1 MRIMNRRTVIVVAV
15 IVIALVALGFVRR
28 VWMRN
33 TQTVAEYETVAA
45 YRDTIVATV
54 NSSGTVF
61 PLQQISLAFP
71 MGGVVTQVL
80 VEAADRVEAGQELAR
95 LDVRQLEQSVAQA
108 EANLKSAQARLDQTK
123 AGPSAAELDAAR
135 ASVDSAQAQYDAAK
149 NQLGLQDEQLSIAE
163 ADLKRAELNLKDAQA
178 AYDMVAWRSD
188 IGRLPQSG
196 ALEKATIDYE
206 RALANYRLQVAG
218 IDDTAFKS
226 AAAQLAQA
234 KSQLQQLED
243 TPTAEDIAVAEA
255 QVEQAAASLQQAEL
269 QLADAVLVAPFSAT
283 VVAVEVLAG
292 EWVGATMPAIVLAD
306 LDHFYVD
313 TRVDETDIVSVQVG
327 QDAEIVLDA
336 FPEVKLGGKV
346 TGIDPLGT
354 TAQGV
359 VSYGVDVEIV
369 SVDLAVRPNMTAI
382 VDIVVGR
389 DEGALLVPN
398 RAIRRDSSGRL
409 YVEVLADG
417 QARRRFVTIGL
428 SNDLV
433 TEILEGLTEGEE
445 VIVSAPRRNILE
457 EVGGPG
463 PFGFGGD

>member
-1 MRIMNRRTVIVVAV
+1 MLTMNRRTMTVIAV
-15 IVIALVALGFVRR
+15 IAIAIVALVLVRQ
-28 VWMRN
+28 MRMRGAQA
-33 TQTVAEYETVAA
+33 TEEYETVAA

-54 NSSGTVF
+54 NASGSV
-61 PLQQISLAFP
+61 LARRQVNLAFP
-71 MGGVVTQVL
+71 LGGVVAEVL
-80 VEAADRVEAGQELAR
+80 VEAGDEVAAGQILAR
-95 LDVRQLEQSVAQA
+95 LDTRQLEQAIAQA

-123 AGPSAAELDAAR
+123 TGPSAAELDAAR

-163 ADLKRAELNLKDAQA
+163 ADLKRAELALNDAQA
-178 AYDMVAWRSD
+178 AYDLVAWRSD

-196 ALEKATIDYE
+196 ALEKATVDYE

-218 IDDTAFKS
+218 IDDTAFRS

-234 KSQLQQLED
+234 ETQLEQLED
-243 TPTAEDIAVAEA
+243 MPTDEDIAIAEA
-255 QVEQAAASLQQAEL
+255 QVEQTAASLLQAKL
-269 QLADAVLVAPFSAT
+269 QLADAILAAPFSGT
-283 VVAVEVLAG
+283 VAAVEVQAG
-292 EWVGATMPAIVLAD
+292 EWVAATMPAIVLAD

-313 TRVDETDIVSVQVG
+313 ASVDETDIVSVEVG

-336 FPEVKLGGKV
+336 FPDDSLPGKV
-346 TGIDPLGT
+346 TGIDPLGN

-359 VSYGVDVEIV
+359 VSYGVDVEFLPG
-369 SVDLAVRPNMTAI
+369 DLAVRPNMTAI

-409 YVEVLADG
+409 YVEVLATG
-417 QARRRFVTIGL
+417 QVERKYVTIGL
-428 SNDLV
+428 SNELV
-433 TEILEGLTEGEE
+433 TEILEGLDEGEE
-445 VIVSAPRRNILE
+445 VVVSAPRRNVLE
-457 EVGGPG
+457 EVSGPG

>member
-1 MRIMNRRTVIVVAV
+1 MLVMNRRTVVIIAV
-15 IVIALVALGFVRR
+15 IAIALVAFALLRQMQTR
-28 VWMRN
+28 S
-33 TQTVAEYETVAA
+33 TQAAAEYETVAA

-54 NSSGTVF
+54 NSSGSVLPRKEISMAF
-61 PLQQISLAFP
+61 PL
-71 MGGVVTQVL
+71 GGVVAEVL
-80 VEAADRVEAGQELAR
+80 VEVGDRVEAGQDLAR
-95 LDVRQLEQSVAQA
+95 LDVRQSEQNVAQA

-123 AGPSAAELDAAR
+123 AGSSATELDAAR
-135 ASVDSAQAQYDAAK
+135 AAVDSAQAQYDSARNK
-149 NQLGLQDEQLSIAE
+149 LGLQDEQLSIAE

-178 AYDMVAWRSD
+178 AYDLVAWRSD

-196 ALEKATIDYE
+196 ALEKATIDYQ

-234 KSQLQQLED
+234 KSQLEQLQD
-243 TPTAEDIAVAEA
+243 MPTVEDIAVAEA
-255 QVEQAAASLQQAEL
+255 QVEQAAASLEQAKL

-283 VVAVEVLAG
+283 VAAVEVQAG

-306 LDHFYVD
+306 LDHFYVE
-313 TRVDETDIVSVQVG
+313 TRVDETDIVSVEVG
-327 QDAEIVLDA
+327 QDAEITLDA
-336 FPEVKLGGKV
+336 FPDVKLGGKV
-346 TGIDPLGT
+346 TGIDPLGS

-359 VSYGVDVEIV
+359 VSYGVDVEILSADV
-369 SVDLAVRPNMTAI
+369 AVRPNMTAI

-398 RAIRRDSSGRL
+398 RAIRRDGSGRL
-409 YVEVLADG
+409 YVEVLSDG
-417 QARRRFVTIGL
+417 QVIRRFVTIGL

-433 TEILEGLTEGEE
+433 TEILEGLDEGEE
-445 VIVSAPRRNILE
+445 VIVSSPRRSILE
-457 EVGGPG
+457 EVGGGG

>member
-1 MRIMNRRTVIVVAV
+1 MLVMSRRTVIVIAV
-15 IVIALVALGFVRR
+15 IAIAIVALGFVRQVR
-28 VWMRN
+28 MRS
-33 TQTVAEYETVAA
+33 TQAVAEYETVAA

-54 NSSGTVF
+54 NSSGSVL
-61 PLQQISLAFP
+61 PRKKISLAFP
-71 MGGVVTQVL
+71 MGGAVTQVL
-80 VEAADRVEAGQELAR
+80 VAAGDTVEADQELAR

-149 NQLGLQDEQLSIAE
+149 NRLGLQDEQISIAE

-178 AYDMVAWRSD
+178 AYDLVAWRSD
-188 IGRLPQSG
+188 IGQLPQSA
-196 ALEKATIDYE
+196 ALEKATLDYE

-234 KSQLQQLED
+234 KTQLEQLEGM
-243 TPTAEDIAVAEA
+243 PTAEDIAVAEA
-255 QVEQAAASLQQAEL
+255 QVEQATASLQQAKL
-269 QLADAVLVAPFSAT
+269 QLADAVLVAPFSGT
-283 VVAVEVLAG
+283 VAAVEVQAG

-306 LDHFYVD
+306 LEHFYVE
-313 TRVDETDIVSVQVG
+313 TRVDETDIVSVEVG
-327 QDAEIVLDA
+327 QDAEILLDA
-336 FPEVKLGGKV
+336 FPDVKLPGKV
-346 TGIDPLGT
+346 TSIDPLGG

-369 SVDLAVRPNMTAI
+369 SVDLALRPNMTAI
-382 VDIVVGR
+382 VDIVVAR

-398 RAIRRDSSGRL
+398 RAIRRDGSGRL
-409 YVEVLADG
+409 YVEVLANG
-417 QARRRFVTIGL
+417 QAKRRFVSIGL

-433 TEILEGLTEGEE
+433 TEILEGLNEGEE
-445 VIVSAPRRNILE
+445 VVVSAPRRNILE
-457 EVGGPG
+457 EVGGGG

>member
-1 MRIMNRRTVIVVAV
+1 MQIMNRRTVVIIAVIVVA
-15 IVIALVALGFVRR
+15 IVAFVLLRQ
-28 VWMRN
+28 M
-33 TQTVAEYETVAA
+33 QTRSAQATAEYETVAA

-54 NSSGTVF
+54 NSSGSVL
-61 PLQQISLAFP
+61 PRQQVSLAFP
-71 MGGVVTQVL
+71 LGGVVDEVL
-80 VEAADRVEAGQELAR
+80 AEVGDRVEAGQDLAR
-95 LDVRQLEQSVAQA
+95 LDMRQLEQSVAQA

-123 AGPSAAELDAAR
+123 GGPSAAELDAAR
-135 ASVDSAQAQYDAAK
+135 AAADSAQAQYDAAK

-178 AYDMVAWRSD
+178 AYDLVAWRSD

-196 ALEKATIDYE
+196 ALEKATVDYE

-234 KSQLQQLED
+234 KSQLDQLED

-255 QVEQAAASLQQAEL
+255 QVEQAAASLQQAKL
-269 QLADAVLVAPFSAT
+269 QLADAVLVAPLSAS
-283 VVAVEVLAG
+283 VAAVEVQAG

-306 LDHFYVD
+306 LDHFYVE
-313 TRVDETDIVSVQVG
+313 TRIDETDIVSVEVG

-336 FPEVKLGGKV
+336 FPDVNLRGRV
-346 TGIDPLGT
+346 TGIDPLGS

-382 VDIVVGR
+382 VDIIVGR

-433 TEILEGLTEGEE
+433 TEILEGLDEGAD
-445 VIVSAPRRNILE
+445 VIVSAPRRSILE
-457 EVGGPG
+457 EVGGAG

>member
-1 MRIMNRRTVIVVAV
+1 MLIMNRRTMTVVAV
-15 IVIALVALGFVRR
+15 IAIAIVAFALVRQ
-28 VWMRN
+28 MRTRS
-33 TQTVAEYETVAA
+33 TQATAEYETVAS

-54 NSSGTVF
+54 NASGSVL
-61 PLQQISLAFP
+61 PRKQINLAFP
-71 MGGVVTQVL
+71 LGGVVADVL
-80 VEAADRVEAGQELAR
+80 VEAGDSVQAGQDLAR
-95 LDVRQLEQSVAQA
+95 LDTRQLEQSVAQA

-163 ADLKRAELNLKDAQA
+163 ADLKRAELALKDAQA
-178 AYDMVAWRSD
+178 AYDLVGWRND

-196 ALEKATIDYE
+196 ALEKATVDYE

-234 KSQLQQLED
+234 KTQLEQLED
-243 TPTAEDIAVAEA
+243 TPTDEDIAVAEA
-255 QVEQAAASLQQAEL
+255 QVEQAAASLQQAKL
-269 QLADAVLVAPFSAT
+269 QLADAALVAPFSAT
-283 VVAVEVLAG
+283 VAAVEVQAS
-292 EWVGATMPAIVLAD
+292 EWVAATMPALVLAD
-306 LDHFYVD
+306 LEHFYVD
-313 TRVDETDIVSVQVG
+313 TRVDETDIVSVEVG
-327 QDAEIVLDA
+327 QDADIVLDA
-336 FPEVKLGGKV
+336 FPDIKVRGKV
-346 TGIDPLGT
+346 TGIDPLGSS
-354 TAQGV
+354 AQGV
-359 VSYGVDVEIV
+359 VSYGVDVEV
-369 SVDLAVRPNMTAI
+369 LSADLAVRPNMTAI

-409 YVEVLADG
+409 YVELLADG
-417 QARRRFVTIGL
+417 QVKRRFVTVGL

-433 TEILEGLTEGEE
+433 TEILEGLDEGED
-445 VIVSAPRRNILE
+445 VVVSAPRRNILE
-457 EVGGPG
+457 EVGGSG

>member
-1 MRIMNRRTVIVVAV
+1 MPIMNRRTVIIIAV
-15 IVIALVALGFVRR
+15 IAIAIVAFALARQ
-28 VWMRN
+28 MRTRS
-33 TQTVAEYETVAA
+33 TQATAEYETVAA

-54 NSSGTVF
+54 NSSGSVL
-61 PLQQISLAFP
+61 PRKKVSLAFP
-71 MGGVVTQVL
+71 SGGLVAQVL
-80 VEAADRVEAGQELAR
+80 VEVGDRVEAGQDLAR

-123 AGPSAAELDAAR
+123 AGPTAAELDAAR

-178 AYDMVAWRSD
+178 AYDLVGWRND

-196 ALEKATIDYE
+196 ALEKATVDYE

-234 KSQLQQLED
+234 KSQLEQLEH

-255 QVEQAAASLQQAEL
+255 QVEQSAASLQQARL

-283 VVAVEVLAG
+283 VAAVEVQAG
-292 EWVGATMPAIVLAD
+292 EWAGATMPAIVLAD
-306 LDHFYVD
+306 LDHFYVE
-313 TRVDETDIVSVQVG
+313 TRVDETDIVSVEVG
-327 QDAEIVLDA
+327 HDAEIVLDA
-336 FPEVKLGGKV
+336 FPDVKLPGKV
-346 TGIDPLGT
+346 TGMDPLGS

-417 QARRRFVTIGL
+417 QARRRFVAIGL

-433 TEILEGLTEGEE
+433 TEILEGLEEGAQ
-445 VIVSAPRRNILE
+445 VIVSAPRRSILE
-457 EVGGPG
+457 EVSGGG